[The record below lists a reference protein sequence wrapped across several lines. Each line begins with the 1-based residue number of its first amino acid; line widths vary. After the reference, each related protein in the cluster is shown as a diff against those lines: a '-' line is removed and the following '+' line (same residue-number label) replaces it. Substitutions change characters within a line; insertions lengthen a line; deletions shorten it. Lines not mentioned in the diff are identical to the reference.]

1 MRLSGSGSG
10 IRGPASFLLLILCS
24 PEVVPNLSGPC
35 TNEAWRLVL
44 LVLEAD
50 TAILASGAEVSTSL
64 DSQGLRSSDAQAL
77 VRSFA
82 IGLEQA

>member
-1 MRLSGSGSG
+1 M
-10 IRGPASFLLLILCS
+10 
-24 PEVVPNLSGPC
+24 
-35 TNEAWRLVL
+35 